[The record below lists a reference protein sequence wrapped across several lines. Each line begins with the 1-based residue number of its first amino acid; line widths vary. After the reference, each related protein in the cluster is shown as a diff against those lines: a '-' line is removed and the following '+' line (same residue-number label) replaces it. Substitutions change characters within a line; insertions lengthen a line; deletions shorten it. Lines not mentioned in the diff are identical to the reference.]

1 MGTLSLLVRN
11 SKFFDSEI
19 KKCDQAWRPM
29 DRDYSISD
37 SPLKLDESELYVLV
51 AGAIY
56 VQLELHDVITVML
69 ILS

>member
-1 MGTLSLLVRN
+1 
-11 SKFFDSEI
+11 
-19 KKCDQAWRPM
+19 M

-56 VQLELHDVITVML
+56 V
-69 ILS
+69 